1 MRNGKMKFALVVS
14 AMAIALVG
22 AASTVLAQVGN
33 ITVTAQRRAENLQSV
48 PIAITAFTNELMDVR
63 QINEALD
70 IVQMIPNTVGFN
82 NTGPATSNSYFIRGL
97 GNVESIATFDP
108 PVSTY
113 VDDVYITRQNA
124 NNYAL
129 FDVER
134 IEVLRGPQGTTFG
147 RNTTGGAINIITR
160 KPGEDFSA
168 KAEAEYGRFDRFQ
181 ISGSVDA
188 PLTDQI
194 LTKISGFYVS
204 DNGFIDNPVTGE
216 TLNDE
221 KSRGIRG
228 DIRFLG
234 SDNVTWDVAVEHLNQ
249 TGTNMLTSLDAPRTS
264 RTGISKE
271 GDPGDLETLLTDGG
285 GLGNETETLA
295 AYSNLTW
302 DINDSTTVELI
313 TGYRNLD
320 QNFTLDF
327 FNAPL
332 PTGGF
337 TIANV
342 GNHEQFTQEVKI
354 NGAFE
359 FGGVDIDYVAGV
371 FYLKEDN
378 DTDFTDIITNP
389 NPTILISRIL
399 ENDTRSVAGFAQFDF
414 NLTDRLTVTGG
425 ARWTREKKNIDY
437 VTRTDPTLFGVFN
450 VGSSS
455 GGVTTAGIAALGT
468 PTEQIEK
475 KWTPRAAV
483 EFQVMDNILLYAS
496 ATRGFKSG
504 GWNARATSPTGIL
517 PFGPEVAWSYES
529 GMKGDFLD
537 NRLRVNANIF
547 YSDIDGFQLVTGFPN
562 PNDPSQ
568 VTFLTQNSAEYEAL
582 GIEAEITASPM
593 DGLDLYA
600 AFGFMDDKYEN
611 VTDIGMRITDDT
623 EPVRTPDFT
632 INLGGSY
639 RYQMPDIGGDFII
652 GGEVSYLDGYQ
663 TSSTNITNSAE
674 DGYWTMRA
682 RVGWESEDGRFGVFG
697 ECKNCTNSLFLNSFF
712 IGPYYGEPA
721 RYSISVRARY

>member
-1 MRNGKMKFALVVS
+1 MRNGKMRVALAVS
-14 AMAIALVG
+14 AMAIALAG
-22 AASTVLAQVGN
+22 TASTVLAQITN
-33 ITVTAQRRAENLQSV
+33 ITVTAQRRAEDLQSV

-168 KAEAEYGRFDRFQ
+168 KAEAEYGRFNRFQ
-181 ISGSVDA
+181 ISGSVDV

-194 LTKISGFYVS
+194 LTKVSGFYVS
-204 DNGFIDNPVTGE
+204 DDGFIDNPVTGE

-221 KSRGIRG
+221 QSHGFRG
-228 DIRFLG
+228 DVRFLPG
-234 SDNVTWDVAVEHLNQ
+234 NSDNVTWDFAIEYLGQN
-249 TGTNMLTSLDAPRTS
+249 GTNMLTSLDAPRTS
-264 RTGISKE
+264 MTGISKK
-271 GDPGDLETLLTDGG
+271 GDPGDLETLLVQGG

-295 AYSNLTW
+295 VYSNLTW
-302 DINDSTTVELI
+302 DINDSMTVELI
-313 TGYRNLD
+313 TGYRDLD

-327 FNAPL
+327 FNTPL
-332 PTGGF
+332 PSGGF
-337 TIANV
+337 TIVNT
-342 GNHEQFTQEVKI
+342 GNHKQFTQEAKI

-359 FGGVDIDYVAGV
+359 LGGLDIDYVAGV
-371 FYLKEDN
+371 FHLEEDN
-378 DTDFTDIITNP
+378 KTDFTDIVP
-389 NPTILISRIL
+389 NTILISRVL
-399 ENDTRSVAGFAQFDF
+399 ENDTRSVAAFAQFDF
-414 NLTDRLTVTGG
+414 NLTDSLTVTGG
-425 ARWTREKKNIDY
+425 ARWTRERKNIDY
-437 VTRTDPTLFGVFN
+437 VTRTNATLFGVFN
-450 VGSSS
+450 LASTT
-455 GGVTTAGIAALGT
+455 GGVTTAGIAAMGT
-468 PTEQIEK
+468 PTEQIED

-483 EFQVMDNILLYAS
+483 EFQATDDILLYAS
-496 ATRGFKSG
+496 VTQGFKSG

-517 PFGPEVAWSYES
+517 PFGPEVAWSYEG

-537 NRLRVNANIF
+537 NRLRFNANIF
-547 YSDIDGFQLVTGFPN
+547 YTDIEGFQLVTGFPN
-562 PNDPSQ
+562 PDGQ
-568 VTFLTQNSAEYEAL
+568 VTFLTQNSADYKAF

-600 AFGFMDDKYEN
+600 AFGYMDDKYEN

-632 INLGGSY
+632 INLGGTY
-639 RYQMPDIGGDFII
+639 RHQMPEIGGDFIV
-652 GGEVSYLDGYQ
+652 GGEISYLDEYQ
-663 TSSTNITNSAE
+663 TSSTNIMNTAE
-674 DGYWTMRA
+674 DGYWVMRA
-682 RVGWESEDGRFGVFG
+682 RVGWESEDGRYGVFG
-697 ECKNCTNSLFLNSFF
+697 ECKNCTNTLFLNSFF